1 MKWKYAIRYSYMF
14 ECIICGKKLRVGKN
28 LNAHFWTNKCLKVT
42 NELWYQRDLLL
53 QKIEK
58 GDNTDETLGKHK
70 ELDDLYNSY
79 MKFKLDSV

>member
-1 MKWKYAIRYSYMF
+1 MF
-14 ECIICGKKLRVGKN
+14 ECLICGKKNKWGGR

-58 GDNTDETLGKHK
+58 GDNTDETLEKHK
-70 ELDDLYNSY
+70 EADDLYNSY
-79 MKFKLDSV
+79 MKFREDCRLEL